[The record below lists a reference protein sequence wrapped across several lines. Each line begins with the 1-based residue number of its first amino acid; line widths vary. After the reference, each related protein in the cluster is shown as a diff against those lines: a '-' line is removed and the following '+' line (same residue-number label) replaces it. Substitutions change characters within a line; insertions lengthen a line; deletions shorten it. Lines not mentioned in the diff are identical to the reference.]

1 MEAKQVMI
9 MGGGVAGLTA
19 ARDLAGFGIDVHL
32 IEKSGFLG
40 GYAIG
45 YTCKATTEC
54 LQCGACAVEK
64 VLKEVV
70 EAPNIHIHRS
80 ATVEAIQTEN
90 RQLSAQL
97 KKGPYFIDPEKCT
110 NCGLCY
116 EKAPAQGAVL
126 RGYSKNNHP
135 LYTITAEA
143 MSKHRDFFA
152 EVCPEGAIFPDAE
165 VKTERLSV
173 SAMVVA
179 TGFEPFDASQKPTYR
194 YKEHANV
201 ITGVEM
207 ERIKRSQGALLR
219 PSDGRAPEKVA
230 FIQCV
235 GSRDERLGHLW
246 CSRVCCPY
254 ALRSAQAAKH
264 QSPEM
269 DITVFYMDIQ
279 NIGKN
284 FPAFY
289 ETCKNDFRFIRSI
302 PVDIFGDENDRL
314 TLRVFEEAEGEAA
327 MVTFDLVV
335 LSVGIMPNPDNAAL
349 SEQLGIDLDA
359 DGFLA
364 RKDPLNP
371 TVTSQNGI
379 FVAGTA
385 SGPNSIPGSMAQAGQ
400 AAGEVLKYLG
410 VTQ

>member
-1 MEAKQVMI
+1 MEAKQVMV

-19 ARDLAGFGIDVHL
+19 ARDLAGFGVDVHL

-64 VLKEVV
+64 VLKEVT
-70 EAPNIHIHRS
+70 EAPNIHIHLS
-80 ATVEAIQTEN
+80 TTVESVQREN
-90 RQLSAQL
+90 QQLNAKL
-97 KKGPYFIDPEKCT
+97 NKGPRFIDPDKCT

-116 EKAPAQGAVL
+116 EKAPEEGAVL
-126 RGYSKNNHP
+126 RGYSRHNHP
-135 LYTITAEA
+135 LYAIAPEA
-143 MSKHRDFFA
+143 MAKHRDFFA
-152 EVCPEGAIFPDAE
+152 KVCPEGAINPDAE
-165 VKTERLSV
+165 AQTEHLKG

-179 TGFEPFDASQKPTYR
+179 TGFEPFDANQKPTYR
-194 YKEHANV
+194 YNEHVNV
-201 ITGVEM
+201 ITGLEM
-207 ERIKRSQGALLR
+207 ERIKRSQGMLVR
-219 PSDGRAPEKVA
+219 PSDGQVPGKVA

-254 ALRSAQAAKH
+254 ALRSAQSAKH

-279 NIGKN
+279 NVGKN
-284 FPAFY
+284 FPTFY

-314 TLRVFEEAEGEAA
+314 TLRVFEEAEGTAE
-327 MVTFDLVV
+327 MENFDLVV
-335 LSVGIMPNPDNAAL
+335 LSIGIMPNPDNPLL
-349 SEQLGIDLDA
+349 SEQLGIDLDR

-364 RKDPLNP
+364 RKDPLNQ
-371 TVTSQNGI
+371 TLTSQNGV
-379 FVAGTA
+379 FLAGTA

-400 AAGEVLKYLG
+400 AAGEVLRYLG

>member
-9 MGGGVAGLTA
+9 MGGGIAGLTA
-19 ARDLAGFGIDVHL
+19 ARDLAGFGVEVHL

-64 VLKEVV
+64 VLKEVT
-70 EAPNIHIHRS
+70 EAPNIHVHLA
-80 ATVEAIQTEN
+80 ATVETVQKESG
-90 RQLSAQL
+90 QLSAQL
-97 KKGPYFIDPEKCT
+97 KKGPCFIDPEKCT

-116 EKAPAQGAVL
+116 EKAPEEGAVL

-135 LYTITAEA
+135 LYAITAEA
-143 MSKHRDFFA
+143 MARHRDFFA
-152 EVCPEGAIFPDAE
+152 KVCPEGAINPDAE
-165 VKTERLSV
+165 AATERLEF

-179 TGFEPFDASQKPTYR
+179 TGFEPFDANQKPTYR
-194 YKEHANV
+194 YNEHANV
-201 ITGVEM
+201 ITGLEM
-207 ERIKRSQGALLR
+207 ERIKRTYGTLVR
-219 PSDGRAPEKVA
+219 PSDGKVPEKVA

-254 ALRSAQAAKH
+254 ALRSAQAVKH

-284 FPAFY
+284 FPVFY

-302 PVDIFGDENDRL
+302 PVDIFGDANDRL
-314 TLRVFEEAEGEAA
+314 TLRVFEEAVGEAT
-327 MVTFDLVV
+327 MESFDLVV
-335 LSVGIMPNPDNAAL
+335 LSIGIMPNPDNAGI
-349 SEQLGIDLDA
+349 SEQLGIDLDR

-364 RKDPLNP
+364 CKDPLKK